1 MNEKVAKALA
11 RALAHCCS
19 VGDSSLEG
27 FMDRAVW
34 EISHECS
41 GEFGSMAIV
50 IRREDGSSYVARPK
64 EASSLPVE
72 TLLGMLV
79 EESGSKLTCRVRDHA
94 LDTVR
99 FIDASFRS
107 SVVSKLLIPKSLLA
121 KSDAILWFGL
131 FSVATSKRIDLAR
144 IISEALSEWLALYAP
159 VLESLKL
166 CNERIMGLRAR
177 LDRVTALAH
186 DVKAPIGALK
196 YLISDTAAEYPQIY
210 EEAGRLQEELG
221 YAESLLSGFAP
232 CESGQQKGSGVL
244 KGVEIAR
251 VVKRV
256 VDRFERQASERGC
269 RLKLDLPF
277 GASGIGKIEE
287 LCLERAVSNV
297 IGNASKYSNPGEVRI
312 EILRSS
318 NSVASKGSMWIVR
331 VSDSGPGIP
340 KGVIDSLALG
350 ERTLNQNSV
359 VSAGGWGVGL
369 LSTKASL
376 VSHGGDLKV
385 HSDASGSRVDICIP
399 AAVAGFSA
407 NSSYRD
413 SLSCISNFETSSA
426 TSLSDGGIDNSYG
439 DVQLIL
445 VDDDVDHT
453 ESLERTLRRKGIS
466 AKSFKAVEDAFNFI
480 ATDVNVTVLCDTHMP
495 NNQGAEYLLRL
506 LSHANLKPTIG
517 VMSGESS
524 DFSLYRFAALGA
536 REFFSKPIDIERLV
550 DWVAQNNATSTVS
563 KSAL

>member
-1 MNEKVAKALA
+1 
-11 RALAHCCS
+11 
-19 VGDSSLEG
+19 
-27 FMDRAVW
+27 
-34 EISHECS
+34 
-41 GEFGSMAIV
+41 
-50 IRREDGSSYVARPK
+50 
-64 EASSLPVE
+64 
-72 TLLGMLV
+72 
-79 EESGSKLTCRVRDHA
+79 
-94 LDTVR
+94 
-99 FIDASFRS
+99 
-107 SVVSKLLIPKSLLA
+107 
-121 KSDAILWFGL
+121 
-131 FSVATSKRIDLAR
+131 
-144 IISEALSEWLALYAP
+144 
-159 VLESLKL
+159 
-166 CNERIMGLRAR
+166 
-177 LDRVTALAH
+177 
-186 DVKAPIGALK
+186 
-196 YLISDTAAEYPQIY
+196 
-210 EEAGRLQEELG
+210 
-221 YAESLLSGFAP
+221 
-232 CESGQQKGSGVL
+232 
-244 KGVEIAR
+244 
-251 VVKRV
+251 
-256 VDRFERQASERGC
+256 
-269 RLKLDLPF
+269 
-277 GASGIGKIEE
+277 
-287 LCLERAVSNV
+287 
-297 IGNASKYSNPGEVRI
+297 
-312 EILRSS
+312 
-318 NSVASKGSMWIVR
+318 
-331 VSDSGPGIP
+331 
-340 KGVIDSLALG
+340 
-350 ERTLNQNSV
+350 V